1 MHQVGRKIGTGWR
14 NSTRIGKFARSVAH
28 EKGDKTIKATHG
40 LEDDKLVQKMKSN
53 SGEGNGH

>member
-1 MHQVGRKIGTGWR
+1 MEEFNQ
-14 NSTRIGKFARSVAH
+14 NSKFARSVAH